1 MSFTFKIIILFIFI
15 CFWTRSEANCNAL
28 TQINQN
34 DTINQTDKNGL
45 KQGIWI
51 IYYNNGEKKSEINY
65 ENGVPKGKAIFYYPN
80 GNIRESGNWQVD
92 HWVGDY
98 KYYYESGQLS
108 YDWEYNEKGKR
119 EGEQKYFHKNGENK
133 YAGIWINGKTEGVLK
148 VYSEDGVLIQEKV
161 YASGKLNATRDQQ
174 QIIAAKDK
182 SSTKSGTVNRE
193 KFHGTG
199 NHTIISMTGKVET
212 KGYFVNGELIDG
224 EKFNYND
231 DGKLIS
237 ITIYKNG
244 EVSGTKAI
252 NNNIN

>member
-199 NHTIISMTGKVET
+199 NHTIISMTGKVQT
-212 KGYFVNGELIDG
+212 KG
-224 EKFNYND
+224 
-231 DGKLIS
+231 
-237 ITIYKNG
+237 
-244 EVSGTKAI
+244 
-252 NNNIN
+252 